1 MIAQSPSAGY
11 FMRALFVLLAPLA
24 LAACA
29 SGMSKKECQYA
40 DWRAVGYEDGA
51 AGRDAGAI
59 ASRRA
64 ACAKARVTPDME
76 AYLSGRED
84 GLDEFCRPANGF
96 DYGARGYRYAGA
108 CAGRDEKAFVASYE
122 KGFALYGYVSRLE
135 AARAALANAHA
146 DLDRIGHEIA
156 ANEAALISPATPH
169 LARVDHLAALK
180 HLTEER
186 AKVRAAVRDIA
197 EDVDAAEDDLAAYQ
211 RALAALD
218 NKGAAR
224 PTPARY

>member
-1 MIAQSPSAGY
+1 
-11 FMRALFVLLAPLA
+11 MRAAVSLFAVFL

-64 ACAKARVTPDME
+64 ACAKARVAPDME

-84 GLDEFCRPANGF
+84 GLGEFCRPANGF
-96 DYGARGYRYAGA
+96 DYGARGNRYAGA
-108 CAGRDEKAFVASYE
+108 CAGRNETAFVASYE
-122 KGFALYGYVSRLE
+122 KGLALYSYVSRLD
-135 AARAALANAHA
+135 AARAALANAQA
-146 DLDRIGHEIA
+146 DLNRIEHEIA

-180 HLTEER
+180 HLSEQR
-186 AKVRAAVRDIA
+186 GRVRAATRDLA
-197 EDVDAAEDDLAAYQ
+197 RDVDAAEDDLNAYQ

-218 NKGAAR
+218 GKGATG

>member
-1 MIAQSPSAGY
+1 MRIAILIA
-11 FMRALFVLLAPLA
+11 AALA

-51 AGRDAGAI
+51 AGRDASAI
-59 ASRRA
+59 AARRT

-76 AYLSGRED
+76 AYLSGREA
-84 GLDEFCRPANGF
+84 GLDEFCLPANGF
-96 DYGARGYRYAGA
+96 DYGARGYSYAGA

-122 KGFALYGYVSRLE
+122 KGFALYGYVSTLE
-135 AARAALANAHA
+135 AARGALANAHA
-146 DLDRIGHEIA
+146 DLNRIQHEIN

-186 AKVRAAVRDIA
+186 GGVRAAVRDLTD
-197 EDVDAAEDDLAAYQ
+197 DVEAAEDDLAAYQ

-218 NKGAAR
+218 RKGAAV

>member
-1 MIAQSPSAGY
+1 
-11 FMRALFVLLAPLA
+11 MRAVIFLFASLA
-24 LAACA
+24 LSACA
-29 SGMSKKECQYA
+29 SGMSKKECLYA

-64 ACAKARVTPDME
+64 SCADKARVTPDME
-76 AYLSGRED
+76 AYLAGREA
-84 GLDEFCRPANGF
+84 GLGEFCRPANGF
-96 DYGARGYRYAGA
+96 DYGARGNRYAGA
-108 CAGRDEKAFVASYE
+108 CAGRNEAAFVASYE
-122 KGFALYGYVSRLE
+122 KGLALYGYVSRLD
-135 AARAALANAHA
+135 AARGALANAHA
-146 DLDRIGHEIA
+146 DLDRLNHEIA

-186 AKVRAAVRDIA
+186 AKVRAATRDLA
-197 EDVDAAEDDLAAYQ
+197 HDVDAAEDDLNAYQ

-218 NKGAAR
+218 TKGAAR